1 MNSKDLIRMAFK
13 NLFRRKLRTILTT
26 LGVVIGSAA
35 IITMLSLGIGMQE
48 NYIKEIG
55 KMGSL
60 NIINIDNFGV
70 MFDDQGFSSNKNIKL
85 DDKVIMQIENWEG
98 VEAVTPLM
106 EASVKCISG
115 KYVSYL
121 NLIGIRPETMET
133 FGFEVEEGRLLTSQD
148 KLDIVFGKY
157 VGNNFYNPKSRM
169 DYMYSGQS
177 SPVDLMNDK
186 FTISF
191 DMNYGEK
198 IPDGEQNKKPPKVYK
213 IHTAGLLKESMS
225 EKDYGSYMNIDSLKS
240 LVAENSRANGGK
252 VQTMPGST
260 QQGYTRAMIKVKE
273 IKNVR
278 KIQDKIKEMGFSAFS
293 IADILESVEK
303 TTNSLQAILGGIA
316 AVSMLVAAIG
326 IGNTMVMSIYE
337 RTREIGVMKVLGA
350 SFSDIRRLFLL
361 EAGIIGLFGG
371 ITGFIFS
378 LGVSYILNTVGLS
391 FMNFMGPV
399 TEGSKISVI
408 PLWLALYTIFF
419 TTIVGVLSGFY
430 PARRAMKLSAIEAI
444 RIE

>member
-1 MNSKDLIRMAFK
+1 MSNIDLIRMAFK

-35 IITMLSLGIGMQE
+35 IITMLSLGIGLKESYM
-48 NYIKEIG
+48 KEIEM
-55 KMGSL
+55 MGSL
-60 NIINIDNFGV
+60 NIINVDNYGYIYND
-70 MFDDQGFSSNKNIKL
+70 MGYSGNKSVKL
-85 DDKVIMQIENWEG
+85 DDKVIKQIENWEG

-106 EASVKCISG
+106 DVSVKCISG

-121 NLIGIRPETMET
+121 SLIGIRPETMEA

-157 VGNNFYNPKSRM
+157 VGNSFYNPKSRM
-169 DYMYSGQS
+169 NYMYYDGS
-177 SPVDLMNDK
+177 SPVDLMHDK

-191 DMNYGEK
+191 DMSYGEK
-198 IPDGEQNKKPPKVYK
+198 VPDGEQNKRPPKVYK
-213 IHTAGLLKESMS
+213 IHSVGLLKESMS
-225 EKDYGSYMNIDSLKS
+225 EKDYNAYINIDSLKS
-240 LVAENSRANGGK
+240 LVAENNRRGGDNG
-252 VQTMPGST
+252 QTMLGST
-260 QQGYTRAMIKVKE
+260 QQGYSRAMVKVKD
-273 IKNVR
+273 IKNVM
-278 KIQDKIKEMGFSAFS
+278 KIQDKIKEMGFGAYS
-293 IADILESVEK
+293 IADILESVQK

-350 SFSDIRRLFLL
+350 SISDIRRLFLL

-371 ITGFIFS
+371 VVGFLFS
-378 LGVSYILNTVGLS
+378 LGVSYLLNTVGLS

-399 TEGSKISVI
+399 TEGSRISVI
-408 PLWLALYTIFF
+408 PLWLALYTILFA
-419 TTIVGVLSGFY
+419 TMIGILSGFY

-444 RIE
+444 KME